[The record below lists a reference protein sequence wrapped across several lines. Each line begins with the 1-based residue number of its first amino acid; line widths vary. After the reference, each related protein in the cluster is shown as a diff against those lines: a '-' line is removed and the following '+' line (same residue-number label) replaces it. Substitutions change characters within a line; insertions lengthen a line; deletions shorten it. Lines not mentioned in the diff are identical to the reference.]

1 MNSGMQ
7 LILAVFL
14 LIILSV
20 FTLADDLRIG
30 VAIITDTSSE
40 ILLGEEYDRIVERTY
55 NSFYNSLVPVL
66 VLEEDY
72 LDEDSLKFLDA
83 VVLVNASALTQ
94 DAKDALTSFVASG
107 GVVAATFDSG
117 LFNIV
122 GERQAAPWLPELL
135 GFEPG
140 VSLSDPGVYT
150 VTVAG
155 NTYTYEGQT
164 ALAMPLSS
172 ASPLGTIAEHE
183 SFAPFITTDK
193 TVYAALDLFA
203 SENEQL
209 EQVFI
214 ELVLEAIGKEYYSV
228 YAMDYESIKQI
239 VTDTRSLLRAAQ
251 SEYRKTTRNKD
262 LGAEVDALYEES
274 LMWSAAL
281 QFAVETRSPY
291 HLPKYVMPASN
302 VAKELYEKAS
312 LVQIPYEI
320 LKARGTYW
328 EGRVN
333 LFAQEEVPDNPIV
346 FIGASLTE
354 RFDLENY
361 FPDLPVLNRG
371 IGGDHASG
379 VWDRKHLLGL
389 EKNPTKVFILIG
401 TNNVLYN
408 NALYSYVEDVEKSL
422 LYIKENVPGVEI
434 YVQSIA
440 PLAKEKGIS
449 PTTIQNL
456 NSGLAEMAKKN
467 GFTYVDVFSALADS
481 EGYLI
486 PEYTNDGVHLTP
498 QGYDVWAALIK
509 ELVYN

>member
-30 VAIITDTSSE
+30 VAIITDTNSE
-40 ILLGEEYDRIVERTY
+40 ILLGEEYERIVERTY

-214 ELVLEAIGKEYYSV
+214 DLVLEAIGKEYYSV

-281 QFAVETRSPY
+281 QFAVETLAVSP
-291 HLPKYVMPASN
+291 S
-302 VAKELYEKAS
+302 
-312 LVQIPYEI
+312 
-320 LKARGTYW
+320 
-328 EGRVN
+328 
-333 LFAQEEVPDNPIV
+333 EV
-346 FIGASLTE
+346 
-354 RFDLENY
+354 R
-361 FPDLPVLNRG
+361 
-371 IGGDHASG
+371 HAC
-379 VWDRKHLLGL
+379 
-389 EKNPTKVFILIG
+389 
-401 TNNVLYN
+401 
-408 NALYSYVEDVEKSL
+408 
-422 LYIKENVPGVEI
+422 
-434 YVQSIA
+434 
-440 PLAKEKGIS
+440 
-449 PTTIQNL
+449 
-456 NSGLAEMAKKN
+456 
-467 GFTYVDVFSALADS
+467 
-481 EGYLI
+481 
-486 PEYTNDGVHLTP
+486 
-498 QGYDVWAALIK
+498 
-509 ELVYN
+509 

>member
-30 VAIITDTSSE
+30 VAIITDTNSE
-40 ILLGEEYDRIVERTY
+40 ILLGEEYERIVERTY

-193 TVYAALDLFA
+193 TVYAALDL
-203 SENEQL
+203 
-209 EQVFI
+209 
-214 ELVLEAIGKEYYSV
+214 
-228 YAMDYESIKQI
+228 
-239 VTDTRSLLRAAQ
+239 
-251 SEYRKTTRNKD
+251 
-262 LGAEVDALYEES
+262 
-274 LMWSAAL
+274 
-281 QFAVETRSPY
+281 
-291 HLPKYVMPASN
+291 LPP
-302 VAKELYEKAS
+302 
-312 LVQIPYEI
+312 
-320 LKARGTYW
+320 R
-328 EGRVN
+328 
-333 LFAQEEVPDNPIV
+333 
-346 FIGASLTE
+346 
-354 RFDLENY
+354 
-361 FPDLPVLNRG
+361 
-371 IGGDHASG
+371 
-379 VWDRKHLLGL
+379 
-389 EKNPTKVFILIG
+389 
-401 TNNVLYN
+401 TN
-408 NALYSYVEDVEKSL
+408 S
-422 LYIKENVPGVEI
+422 
-434 YVQSIA
+434 
-440 PLAKEKGIS
+440 
-449 PTTIQNL
+449 
-456 NSGLAEMAKKN
+456 
-467 GFTYVDVFSALADS
+467 
-481 EGYLI
+481 
-486 PEYTNDGVHLTP
+486 
-498 QGYDVWAALIK
+498 
-509 ELVYN
+509 